1 MTNYSF
7 VLCKLTLRLYNS
19 YLIIFVNIKYEFLLD
34 LNQATDV
41 LYCDDQDDDNKP
53 IQEFVQVSAFGAQ
66 EANAEDA
73 FATNSLPFNFCD
85 PYDIEDLQV

>member
-1 MTNYSF
+1 M
-7 VLCKLTLRLYNS
+7 
-19 YLIIFVNIKYEFLLD
+19 
-34 LNQATDV
+34 
-41 LYCDDQDDDNKP
+41 YCDDQDDDNKP

>member
-1 MTNYSF
+1 MDC
-7 VLCKLTLRLYNS
+7 VQ
-19 YLIIFVNIKYEFLLD
+19 YLVNIKYEFLLD

-85 PYDIEDLQV
+85 PYDIEDLQVKFSSLEANY

>member
-1 MTNYSF
+1 MAC
-7 VLCKLTLRLYNS
+7 VQ
-19 YLIIFVNIKYEFLLD
+19 YLVNIKYEFLLD

>member
-1 MTNYSF
+1 M
-7 VLCKLTLRLYNS
+7 
-19 YLIIFVNIKYEFLLD
+19 
-34 LNQATDV
+34 
-41 LYCDDQDDDNKP
+41 YCDDQDDDNKP

-85 PYDIEDLQV
+85 PYDIEDLQVLIVFRDDDPFKSLTVIYVL

>member
-1 MTNYSF
+1 MGYE
-7 VLCKLTLRLYNS
+7 
-19 YLIIFVNIKYEFLLD
+19 LIMGARKVFSEYKVCLFLD

-66 EANAEDA
+66 EASAEDA

>member
-1 MTNYSF
+1 MAC
-7 VLCKLTLRLYNS
+7 VVQ
-19 YLIIFVNIKYEFLLD
+19 YLVNIEYEFLLD